1 MPIFF
6 ILSGRVIPVSVL
18 RSGNLRRL
26 VSAMIRRPF
35 RLLIPVI
42 SIAVLDYLFLH
53 IKDVTTVYHVVAEPI
68 WFLFDGA
75 GLPKQITGVVWTLS
89 HEYTGSNIIYVLTM
103 VMLQFKNDLKARTI
117 ILVGCIAWFQLT
129 HSWMT
134 HFVAGLLIADWAQ
147 HGYFEQFR
155 SWKYFPLVQILMFS
169 FSIFVSFETPWFNV
183 YRPLHD
189 YIRSGQFLHGKM
201 GVGNRFWEENIVV
214 FFFSFVTMLCIETST
229 WLQKI
234 FSNRFFLFLGH
245 ISFAMYLFHQ
255 YWMSLF
261 ALSFAKY
268 IKEVITDK
276 ILAAVVSISVSTTL
290 LCIISYFLTPIIDTP
305 SIAFGQFI
313 ETLIVEPWSI
323 KACKMFVVEKF
334 QLCKAKIVMLKE
346 QLQKGWLFAIRVK
359 DMVSAIIPENGNVA
373 YPKKNEYHKVYT
385 P

>member
-1 MPIFF
+1 
-6 ILSGRVIPVSVL
+6 
-18 RSGNLRRL
+18 
-26 VSAMIRRPF
+26 
-35 RLLIPVI
+35 
-42 SIAVLDYLFLH
+42 
-53 IKDVTTVYHVVAEPI
+53 
-68 WFLFDGA
+68 
-75 GLPKQITGVVWTLS
+75 
-89 HEYTGSNIIYVLTM
+89 
-103 VMLQFKNDLKARTI
+103 
-117 ILVGCIAWFQLT
+117 
-129 HSWMT
+129 
-134 HFVAGLLIADWAQ
+134 
-147 HGYFEQFR
+147 
-155 SWKYFPLVQILMFS
+155 
-169 FSIFVSFETPWFNV
+169 
-183 YRPLHD
+183 
-189 YIRSGQFLHGKM
+189 
-201 GVGNRFWEENIVV
+201 
-214 FFFSFVTMLCIETST
+214 
-229 WLQKI
+229 
-234 FSNRFFLFLGH
+234 
-245 ISFAMYLFHQ
+245 
-255 YWMSLF
+255 MSLF